1 MKMSWSK
8 KQQLAGYLF
17 IAPNM
22 IGIIIF
28 FLIPA
33 LISFIV
39 MFTDLDFLS
48 QAPVN
53 FIWFDNFVRVFND
66 ETFFTSLRNT
76 FIFLLAVPVSI
87 VIAVVLAMLL
97 NNKIYFKPVL
107 RAMYFMPY
115 ITSSVAI
122 AFVWSL
128 LLQPT
133 SGPINGF
140 LRTIGLSEPPRWLA
154 STETSMYAIDIIMI
168 WYTLGFNMII
178 YLAALQEIP
187 VDLLEAAKID
197 GAKPWQV
204 ARRIILPLISP
215 TTFFLL
221 ITGLMGAIKTFGLIQ
236 AITQGG
242 PGDSTVVLSL
252 FVYRTAFTYYELG
265 YASAIAWV
273 LFMIV
278 LLITIVQWIGQKKW
292 VYYN

>member
-8 KQQLAGYLF
+8 RQKFAGYLF

-22 IGIIIF
+22 LGIIIF

-33 LISFIV
+33 LISFVV

-48 QAPVN
+48 KAPVN
-53 FIWFDNFVRVFND
+53 FIGLDNFARVFSD
-66 ETFFTSLRNT
+66 ETFYTALKNT

-87 VIAVVLAMLL
+87 AIAVFLAILL
-97 NNKIYFKPVL
+97 NNKIYLKPIL

-140 LRTIGLSEPPRWLA
+140 LRSVGLADPPRWLA
-154 STETSMYAIDIIMI
+154 STETSMYGIDLIMV

-187 VDLLEAAKID
+187 TELLEAAKID
-197 GAKPWQV
+197 GARAWQTTL
-204 ARRIILPLISP
+204 RIILPLISP

-252 FVYRTAFTYYELG
+252 FVYRTAFSYYELG

-273 LFMIV
+273 LFVIV
-278 LLITIVQWIGQKKW
+278 LVITAIQWVGQKKW
-292 VYYN
+292 VYSN

>member
-8 KQQLAGYLF
+8 KQRLAGYLF

-53 FIWFDNFVRVFND
+53 FIGFDNFARVFSD
-66 ETFFTSLRNT
+66 ETFFTALKNT

-87 VIAVVLAMLL
+87 AIAVVLAMLL
-97 NNKIYFKPVL
+97 NNKIYFKPIL

-140 LRTIGLSEPPRWLA
+140 LRTIGLADPPRWLA

-197 GAKPWQV
+197 GARPWQS
-204 ARRIILPLISP
+204 ARSIILPLISP

-278 LLITIVQWIGQKKW
+278 LAITAVQWIGQKKW

>member
-1 MKMSWSK
+1 MKVSWSK
-8 KQQLAGYLF
+8 RQKLAGYLF

-22 IGIIIF
+22 LGIIIF

-33 LISFIV
+33 LISFVV

-48 QAPVN
+48 KAPVN
-53 FIWFDNFVRVFND
+53 FIGLDNFAKVFSD
-66 ETFFTSLRNT
+66 ETFYTALKNT

-87 VIAVVLAMLL
+87 AIAVVLAILL

-128 LLQPT
+128 LLQP
-133 SGPINGF
+133 SNGPINGF
-140 LRTIGLSEPPRWLA
+140 LRSIGISDPPRWLA
-154 STETSMYAIDIIMI
+154 STETSMYGIDIIMV

-187 VDLLEAAKID
+187 TDLLEAAKID
-197 GAKPWQV
+197 GARAWQTV
-204 ARRIILPLISP
+204 LRIILPLISP

-252 FVYRTAFTYYELG
+252 FVYRTAFSYYELG

-273 LFMIV
+273 LFVIVMI
-278 LLITIVQWIGQKKW
+278 ITAIQWIGQKKW
-292 VYYN
+292 VYSN

>member
-1 MKMSWSK
+1 MKMNWSK
-8 KQQLAGYLF
+8 SQKFAGYLF

-22 IGIIIF
+22 LGIIIF

-33 LISFIV
+33 LISFVV

-48 QAPVN
+48 KAPLN
-53 FIWFDNFVRVFND
+53 FVGLDNFAKVFSD
-66 ETFFTSLRNT
+66 ETFYTALKNT

-87 VIAVVLAMLL
+87 AIAVILAILL
-97 NNKIYFKPVL
+97 NNKIYFKPIL

-140 LRTIGLSEPPRWLA
+140 LRSIGIADPPRWLA
-154 STETSMYAIDIIMI
+154 STETSMYGIDIIMV

-187 VDLLEAAKID
+187 TELLEAAKID
-197 GAKPWQV
+197 GARVWQTTL
-204 ARRIILPLISP
+204 RIILPLISP

-252 FVYRTAFTYYELG
+252 FVYRTAFSYYELG

-273 LFMIV
+273 LFVIV
-278 LLITIVQWIGQKKW
+278 LVITAIQWVGQKKW
-292 VYYN
+292 VYSN

>member
-8 KQQLAGYLF
+8 KQKLAGYLF

-22 IGIIIF
+22 LGIFIF
-28 FLIPA
+28 FLVPA
-33 LISFIV
+33 VVSFVV

-53 FIWFDNFVRVFND
+53 FVGIDNFVKVFND
-66 ETFFTSLRNT
+66 ETFYTALKNT
-76 FIFLLAVPVSI
+76 FIFLMGVPVSI
-87 VIAVVLAMLL
+87 AIAVVLAIFL
-97 NNKIYFKPVL
+97 NNKIFLKPIL

-128 LLQPT
+128 LLQP
-133 SGPINGF
+133 SNGPINDF
-140 LRTIGLSEPPRWLA
+140 LRAIGISDPPRWLA
-154 STETSMYAIDIIMI
+154 STDTSMYAIDIIWI

-187 VDLLEAAKID
+187 ADLLEAAKID
-197 GAKPWQV
+197 GARPWQS
-204 ARRIILPLISP
+204 ARYITLPLISP

-242 PGDSTVVLSL
+242 PGDSTVILSL

-278 LLITIVQWIGQKKW
+278 LLITAVQWFGQKKW
-292 VYYN
+292 VYNG

>member
-8 KQQLAGYLF
+8 KQRLAGYLF

-28 FLIPA
+28 FLVPA
-33 LISFIV
+33 VVSFVV

-53 FIWFDNFVRVFND
+53 FVGIDNFVKVFGD
-66 ETFFTSLRNT
+66 ETFYTALKNT
-76 FIFLLAVPVSI
+76 MLFLLAVPVSI
-87 VIAVVLAMLL
+87 ALAAVLAIFL
-97 NNKIYFKPVL
+97 NNKIFFKPVL

-115 ITSSVAI
+115 VTSSVAI

-133 SGPINGF
+133 YGPINGF
-140 LRTIGLSEPPRWLA
+140 LRTIGISEPPRWLA
-154 STETSMYAIDIIMI
+154 GTETSMYAIDIIMI
-168 WYTLGFNMII
+168 WYTIGFNMII

-187 VDLLEAAKID
+187 TDLIEAAKID
-197 GAKPWQV
+197 GAKPWQTV
-204 ARRIILPLISP
+204 RYITLPLISP

-242 PGDSTVVLSL
+242 PGDSTTVLSL

-278 LLITIVQWIGQKKW
+278 MLITAIQWFGQKKW
-292 VYYN
+292 VFSN

>member
-1 MKMSWSK
+1 MSWSK
-8 KQQLAGYLF
+8 KQKLAGYLF

-28 FLIPA
+28 FLVPA
-33 LISFIV
+33 IVSMIV
-39 MFTDLDFLS
+39 MFTDLNFLS
-48 QAPVN
+48 IEPVN
-53 FIWFDNFVRVFND
+53 FVGIDNFVKVFKD
-66 ETFFTSLRNT
+66 ETFYTALKNT

-87 VIAVVLAMLL
+87 AIAVVLAILL
-97 NNKIYFKPVL
+97 NNKIFFKPVL

-128 LLQPT
+128 LFQP
-133 SGPINGF
+133 SMGPINGF
-140 LRTIGLSEPPRWLA
+140 LKTIGLSEPPRWLA
-154 STETSMYAIDIIMI
+154 STETSMYAIDIIWI
-168 WYTLGFNMII
+168 WYTLGFNMIV

-187 VDLLEAAKID
+187 AELLEAAKID
-197 GAKPWQV
+197 GAKPWQS
-204 ARRIILPLISP
+204 ARSIILPLISP

-221 ITGLMGAIKTFGLIQ
+221 ITGMIGAIKTFGLIQ

-242 PGDSTVVLSL
+242 PGDSTVILSL
-252 FVYRTAFTYYELG
+252 FVYRTAFTYYDLG

-278 LLITIVQWIGQKKW
+278 LVITVIQWIGQKKW

>member
-1 MKMSWSK
+1 MKVSWSK
-8 KQQLAGYLF
+8 RQKLAGYLF

-22 IGIIIF
+22 LGIIIF

-33 LISFIV
+33 LISFVV

-48 QAPVN
+48 KAPVN
-53 FIWFDNFVRVFND
+53 FIGLDNFAKVFSD
-66 ETFFTSLRNT
+66 ETFYTALKNT

-87 VIAVVLAMLL
+87 AIAVVLAILL

-128 LLQPT
+128 LLQP
-133 SGPINGF
+133 SNGPINAF
-140 LRTIGLSEPPRWLA
+140 LRSIGISDPPRWLA
-154 STETSMYAIDIIMI
+154 STETSMYGIDIIMV

-187 VDLLEAAKID
+187 TDLLEAAKID
-197 GAKPWQV
+197 GARAWQTV
-204 ARRIILPLISP
+204 LRIILPLISP

-252 FVYRTAFTYYELG
+252 FVYRTAFSYYELG

-273 LFMIV
+273 LFVIVMI
-278 LLITIVQWIGQKKW
+278 ITAIQWIGQKKW
-292 VYYN
+292 VYSN

>member
-8 KQQLAGYLF
+8 KQKLTGYLF

-28 FLIPA
+28 FLVPA
-33 LISFIV
+33 IVSMIV
-39 MFTDLDFLS
+39 MFTDLNFLS
-48 QAPVN
+48 IEPVN
-53 FIWFDNFVRVFND
+53 FIGLNNFIKVFKD
-66 ETFFTSLRNT
+66 ETFYTALKNT
-76 FIFLLAVPVSI
+76 FIFLLGVPVSI
-87 VIAVVLAMLL
+87 AIAVVLAIFL
-97 NNKIYFKPVL
+97 NNKIFLKPVL

-128 LLQPT
+128 LFQPT

-154 STETSMYAIDIIMI
+154 STETSMYAIDIIWI
-168 WYTLGFNMII
+168 WYTLGFNMIV

-187 VDLLEAAKID
+187 AELLEAAKID
-197 GAKPWQV
+197 GAKPWQS
-204 ARRIILPLISP
+204 ARSIILPLISP

-221 ITGLMGAIKTFGLIQ
+221 ITGMIGAIKTFGLIQ

-242 PGDSTVVLSL
+242 PGDSTIILSL
-252 FVYRTAFTYYELG
+252 FVYRTAFTYYDLG

-278 LLITIVQWIGQKKW
+278 LVITIIQWVGQKKW